1 MAEIQSP
8 LPGVFYRRPGPDK
21 DPYVQ
26 EGERVESGQ
35 VIGMVEVMKQFTEV
49 KSDTSGTLERFVVED
64 SAMVNP
70 GDALAV
76 VAQD

>member
-8 LPGVFYRRPGPDK
+8 LPGVFYRRPSPDK
-21 DPYVQ
+21 DPYVE
-26 EGERVESGQ
+26 EGDRVESGQ

-49 KSDTSGTLERFVVED
+49 QSDAAGTLERFVVED
-64 SAMVNP
+64 AAMVNP

>member
-26 EGERVESGQ
+26 EGDRVETGQ
-35 VIGMVEVMKQFTEV
+35 VIGMVEIMKQFTEIHT
-49 KSDTSGTLERFVVED
+49 DASGTLESFAVED
-64 SAMVNP
+64 SAMVSP
-70 GDALAV
+70 GDTIAV
-76 VAQD
+76 VVEG